1 MHSEDRLIHFSIELI
16 HQPGPLKVPALQKL
30 YYDLSQTRA
39 AYDSIDVSAP
49 GRGRF
54 YSRRGKKTQSLAV
67 FLPDRV
73 AVIEEWLDTALS
85 DCFTKVQEIIP
96 RALEALEVPGFVAQ
110 TATLRSTFALTHF
123 DDARVFLM
131 DHACQQA
138 ERIAP
143 HFQRPVSVGGLRF
156 VLPETPEHPG
166 NLHVNIESFRF
177 DPKEVFVEVKG
188 VFGKKPIGPDDID
201 DAIENVR
208 LVRAFISDHVF
219 PYLNQYDSPQEGVL

>member
-123 DDARVFLM
+123 DDAPRVSHGSRLSAGRTHRPPFSSAPSRWA
-131 DHACQQA
+131 ACA
-138 ERIAP
+138 LSCPR
-143 HFQRPVSVGGLRF
+143 RPSI
-156 VLPETPEHPG
+156 PAT
-166 NLHVNIESFRF
+166 ST
-177 DPKEVFVEVKG
+177 
-188 VFGKKPIGPDDID
+188 
-201 DAIENVR
+201 
-208 LVRAFISDHVF
+208 
-219 PYLNQYDSPQEGVL
+219 